1 MFFVTKNKIMA
12 KISNYTL
19 NIFNLKTTFFR
30 QFSILYLYNYREGI
44 LIMDHKEKQKK
55 IIEMVEKI
63 TNEEILRFLFEFV
76 KAGLR
81 EERAS

>member
-1 MFFVTKNKIMA
+1 MA

-19 NIFNLKTTFFR
+19 NIFNLKTTIFR

-55 IIEMVEKI
+55 IIELVERIEKI
-63 TNEEILRFLFEFV
+63 SILEYLYTFIELFL
-76 KAGLR
+76 KKWG
-81 EERAS
+81 

>member
-19 NIFNLKTTFFR
+19 NIFNLKTTIFR

-55 IIEMVEKI
+55 IIELVERIEKI
-63 TNEEILRFLFEFV
+63 SILEYLYTFIELFL
-76 KAGLR
+76 KKWG
-81 EERAS
+81 